1 MTLKPSIEL
10 LHVVLIYNGLGNIT
24 IVAFSE
30 FILYQ
35 SIVLGLIDVT
45 YIGLMCN
52 HIFIHN
58 TYSRKR
64 LMFSELNKTQRW
76 AWVHSLLFSVTIE
89 TTPVD
94 SSIILVGQ
102 LNIVS
107 TPSIYREQNVKHS
120 STMYPSTIDPSGA
133 ALFRT

>member
-45 YIGLMCN
+45 YIGL
-52 HIFIHN
+52 I
-58 TYSRKR
+58 
-64 LMFSELNKTQRW
+64 
-76 AWVHSLLFSVTIE
+76 A
-89 TTPVD
+89 
-94 SSIILVGQ
+94 IIYVYVIL
-102 LNIVS
+102 
-107 TPSIYREQNVKHS
+107 THE
-120 STMYPSTIDPSGA
+120 SG
-133 ALFRT
+133 